1 MWHTIHLHIKVK
13 WTGTATPTNFSW
25 YAHASSDARTMARFD
40 ESYERFEQHSA
51 ANACDAAE
59 LIRQTVVAYGGD
71 NRTVQVLS
79 VTERRF
85 EELLGMRNE
94 MLNQLEELA

>member
-1 MWHTIHLHIKVK
+1 MWHTIYLYIKVK
-13 WTGTATPTNFSW
+13 WTGTRTPSNQM
-25 YAHASSDARTMARFD
+25 HPARHMERFD
-40 ESYERFEQHSA
+40 ESYEAYEQHQCHSEG
-51 ANACDAAE
+51 DARE

-85 EELLGMRNE
+85 
-94 MLNQLEELA
+94 

>member
-1 MWHTIHLHIKVK
+1 MH
-13 WTGTATPTNFSW
+13 P
-25 YAHASSDARTMARFD
+25 ARHMERFD
-40 ESYERFEQHSA
+40 ESYEAYEQHQCHSEG
-51 ANACDAAE
+51 DARE

-85 EELLGMRNE
+85 
-94 MLNQLEELA
+94 